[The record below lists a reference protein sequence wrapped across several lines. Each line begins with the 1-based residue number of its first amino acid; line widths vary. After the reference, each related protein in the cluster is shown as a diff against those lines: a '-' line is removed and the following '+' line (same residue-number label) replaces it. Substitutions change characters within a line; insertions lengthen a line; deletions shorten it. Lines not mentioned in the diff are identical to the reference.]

1 MISAQQLVV
10 VVSQKNST
18 AKLLVH
24 YSSCSQPDLVLR
36 LCFFPDTRRIYFP
49 STTENYLS
57 FLCCRY
63 TQSKR
68 CKGECQK
75 IGSSRSELFVSRVIL
90 STYTALSFLVLPII
104 TCIETCSCLY
114 YVTKMALCVCVCLYA
129 PGRQSRSSLLE

>member
-24 YSSCSQPDLVLR
+24 YSSCSQPDLVLS
-36 LCFFPDTRRIYFP
+36 LCFYPDTRRIYFP

-75 IGSSRSELFVSRVIL
+75 IGSSRSELFVPRVIL

-114 YVTKMALCVCVCLYA
+114 YVTKMALCVCVCLYT